1 MHRNVAL
8 IISMRL
14 SNYGRNFLHRH
25 VLLNYTNSDYVTE
38 LSASQHRVYT
48 FYETEQLRTEFSAS
62 SRSAK
67 FIYLFIT

>member
-48 FYETEQLRTEFSAS
+48 FYETEQLRTEFSAL